1 MTTRGIHLFIAKLA
15 TGLAVLSFSATGVA
29 QSEETFQIGG
39 SCAGLAYLNKAQIAT
54 VLASAFVDDLHSFC
68 YPEEP
73 SECSDYS
80 SFMQGAGKLSTGS
93 DDYYCSLEQ

>member
-1 MTTRGIHLFIAKLA
+1 MTFRGIHSIVVKLV
-15 TGLAVLSFSATGVA
+15 TGLAIIGMSSMGSA

-39 SCAGLAYLNKAQIAT
+39 SCAGLAYLNKTQIAT
-54 VLASAFVDDLHSFC
+54 VLASAFIDDLHSFC

-80 SFMQGAGKLSTGS
+80 SFMQGIGKLSTGS

>member
-1 MTTRGIHLFIAKLA
+1 MTFRGIHSIVAKLVV
-15 TGLAVLSFSATGVA
+15 GLALIGTSSISAG

-39 SCAGLAYLNKAQIAT
+39 SCAGLAYLNKAEIGA

-80 SFMQGAGKLSTGS
+80 SFMQGSGKLSTGS
-93 DDYYCSLEQ
+93 DDYFCALEQ